1 MKCPECKNSDSR
13 VLETRV
19 YKDSEIRRRRECTDC
34 KSRFTTVETV
44 FVNYPLIK
52 KRDGCQEP
60 FSKEKLRKGIQLAC
74 LKRPVSLSQ
83 IEDIVGK
90 VTKTVLED
98 KSKSVTAID
107 IGLAVVKE
115 LKQLDDVAYVRFASV
130 YKEFKDV
137 KEFVE
142 TLQKDFIFKPRNEN
156 QH

>member
-1 MKCPECKNSDSR
+1 MKCPECQNSDSR

-19 YKDSEIRRRRECTDC
+19 YKDNEIRRRRECTHC

-44 FVNYPLIK
+44 FVNYPLIQ

-83 IEDIVGK
+83 IEDIVSK

-98 KSKSVTAID
+98 KSKTVTAVD
-107 IGLAVVKE
+107 LGLAVVKE
-115 LKQLDDVAYVRFASV
+115 LKMLDDVAYVRFASV

-142 TLQKDFIFKPRNEN
+142 TLQKDFIFQPRSDN
-156 QH
+156 HL